1 VEWLLSAQGLALSL
15 PALAVGLLLF
25 GRGLIA
31 YRDEARVADIATSPI
46 ATLPAGEVRVSGVI
60 EPAEVTLVSPLQSA
74 PCVYYRA
81 TIKERQGEG
90 QRTVMAQERA
100 VSFRVRDGGGSVRIV
115 PKGVDWNVS
124 SRFSEQTAL
133 DGDPPAGLMINHG
146 SSTTVAMPEDREAAI
161 ADLLTIHQPAT
172 DPDAML
178 GATRGGGWR
187 HYEEARLEPGE
198 TVTVV
203 GAARPY
209 RDLEQQLTRS
219 ARVEDPEL
227 AADLETA
234 TAAGRLTDTPEKA
247 WGNAAIPGFGI
258 GRPTRPPQLD
268 PEADLE
274 PVVPGPQAR
283 AAEAGVAARFEIG
296 PDELVLGPSEDGKL
310 VVYEGP
316 PAEAVARERGTFL
329 LGLLGA
335 ALAILA
341 VLLAA
346 AQLSGVL
353 S

>member
-15 PALAVGLLLF
+15 PALAVGLLFF
-25 GRGLIA
+25 GRGLVA

-46 ATLPAGEVRVSGVI
+46 GTLPAGEVRVSGVI

-81 TIKERQGEG
+81 TIKERRGDS
-90 QRTVMAQERA
+90 QRTVLAQERA
-100 VSFRVRDGGGSVRIV
+100 VSFRVRDSGGSVRVV
-115 PKGVDWNVS
+115 PRSVDWNVGN
-124 SRFSEQTAL
+124 RFSEQTAL
-133 DGDPPAGLMINHG
+133 DGDPPVGLALNRG
-146 SSTTVAMPEDREAAI
+146 PTTTIALPEDRDAAI
-161 ADLLTIHQPAT
+161 ADLLTVHQPAA

-178 GATRGGGWR
+178 GAVREGGWR

-198 TVTVV
+198 IVTVV

-209 RDLEQQLTRS
+209 RDLEEQL
-219 ARVEDPEL
+219 ARPARTEDPEL
-227 AADLETA
+227 AADLAEA
-234 TAAGRLTDTPEKA
+234 TAAGRLADTPEKA

-268 PEADLE
+268 PEADPE
-274 PVVPGPQAR
+274 PVAAAPEAR
-283 AAEAGVAARFEIG
+283 AAEEGAAARFEIG
-296 PDELVLGPSEDGKL
+296 PDELVLGPSEDGVL

-316 PAEAVARERGTFL
+316 PAQAVARERGTFL
-329 LGLLGA
+329 IGLLGA

-341 VLLAA
+341 ALLAA

-353 S
+353 T